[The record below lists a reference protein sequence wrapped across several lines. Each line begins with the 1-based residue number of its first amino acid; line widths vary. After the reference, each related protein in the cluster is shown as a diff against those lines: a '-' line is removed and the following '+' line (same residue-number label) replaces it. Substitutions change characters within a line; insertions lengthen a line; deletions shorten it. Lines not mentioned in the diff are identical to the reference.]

1 MIFFSLY
8 LDILRNIAHFYRN
21 CFINIIW
28 YNNYMKLFI
37 AIILLGF
44 MSIIESTFALT
55 TLKPSLT
62 NQMKYQEEIAK
73 KNAIQEKKYNN
84 MMRLAEIRKKKNIMV
99 TKVSPSIAKIS
110 VASSTIPTSNQ
121 APIIKQNT
129 TQIISNS
136 LPSSIPGV
144 DMTRVAESWFGL
156 YNNYRSSL
164 GLNSYSH
171 DTRLDSSAHDWN
183 MIFSASRWK
192 NHHTRNSNDGYYN
205 FSVIDKWFA
214 ARGINPKPV
223 NGAKHTENVW
233 YWYYSCNETDCTD
246 ELIASIQSTFNFF
259 MSEKGKSYDAHYR
272 SIINPYFTK
281 MGFDI
286 IVIPSEKSYY
296 ITVHY
301 ATSF

>member
-1 MIFFSLY
+1 
-8 LDILRNIAHFYRN
+8 
-21 CFINIIW
+21 
-28 YNNYMKLFI
+28 MKLFI

-183 MIFSASRWK
+183 MIFSASR
-192 NHHTRNSNDGYYN
+192 
-205 FSVIDKWFA
+205 
-214 ARGINPKPV
+214 
-223 NGAKHTENVW
+223 
-233 YWYYSCNETDCTD
+233 
-246 ELIASIQSTFNFF
+246 
-259 MSEKGKSYDAHYR
+259 
-272 SIINPYFTK
+272 
-281 MGFDI
+281 
-286 IVIPSEKSYY
+286 
-296 ITVHY
+296 
-301 ATSF
+301 